1 VSTHESSRPI
11 WTRPEPGA
19 RSPRFSREKIAA
31 AALEIGRA
39 EGLQAVSMRRVAAR
53 LGAGTMTLYHY
64 VANKR
69 ELFELMHDEMMADL
83 LVPEEELER
92 GWREALR
99 AIAYSTLEAWRR
111 NRWQRDEINETPVL
125 GPNGLRHF
133 EQSLQAAAGTGLPMA
148 RRMEIVSQLDEYVFG
163 YAEGQPDRTGSD
175 IADWEE
181 KWGEYLDVVGDYLR
195 DQIAGGEFP
204 NVAEFLGADDFPTV
218 VRRMIA
224 ESTADER
231 FERGLGRLLDGIQAE
246 IDRGS

>member
-1 VSTHESSRPI
+1 
-11 WTRPEPGA
+11 
-19 RSPRFSREKIAA
+19 
-31 AALEIGRA
+31 LEIGRA

-99 AIAYSTLEAWRR
+99 AIAYATLEAWRR

-133 EQSLQAAAGTGLPMA
+133 EQSLRAAAGTGLPMA

-181 KWGEYLDVVGDYLR
+181 KWGDYLDVVGDYLR
-195 DQIAGGEFP
+195 GEIAGGGFP
-204 NVAEFLGADDFPTV
+204 NVEEFLGGDDFPTV